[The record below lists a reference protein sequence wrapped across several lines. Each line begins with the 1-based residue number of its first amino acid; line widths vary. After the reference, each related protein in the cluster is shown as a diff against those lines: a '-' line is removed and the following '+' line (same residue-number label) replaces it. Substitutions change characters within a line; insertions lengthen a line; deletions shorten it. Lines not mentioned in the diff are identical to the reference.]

1 MEVRRS
7 IRLPPKTVASLASKF
22 DNLLTNEPKKKEK
35 ELHFSKKGI
44 AQIIGTLEKLDEKAK
59 QETLVLQKNKV
70 KTTQDDAQKKDD
82 IDKLMKSTK
91 SALEEVELPSS
102 SICSPPEDEE
112 VDRKWAVS
120 GPEVDFQ
127 EGYEENDENDHQLDL
142 ENGKIILEDGDIIA
156 GYSAN
161 GLNQTSNGTD
171 KYLQTLQRIAKDNAL
186 TGQFKTT
193 LPKDKNHDS
202 TLVTSNTAITVV
214 DQQQQPP
221 LIKTILK
228 VPHQNPVNIKK
239 DVVLIS
245 HCTSIPDDKK
255 SDTSDTSSDD
265 TYDAVDYIV
274 KAEPAIVTE
283 DQMDSLS
290 VYDDSTCAVSL
301 GGDLYE
307 SIAGSIMN
315 LAKKNTSMEDMYS
328 SMLYQANK
336 KPSSNE
342 VRSLMQ

>member
-59 QETLVLQKNKV
+59 QETLTLTKNKV
-70 KTTQDDAQKKDD
+70 KTTQDEAQKKDD

-102 SICSPPEDEE
+102 SIFSPPEE
-112 VDRKWAVS
+112 VVTGS
-120 GPEVDFQ
+120 LMIQ

-142 ENGKIILEDGDIIA
+142 ENGKIIFEDTSDIIA
-156 GYSAN
+156 KCGP
-161 GLNQTSNGTD
+161 NQTSNGTD
-171 KYLQTLQRIAKDNAL
+171 KYLQTLQRIAKENAL

-193 LPKDKNHDS
+193 LPKDNKNNHDS

-214 DQQQQPP
+214 DQQQQGPP

-228 VPHQNPVNIKK
+228 VPHQNTVNIKK

-290 VYDDSTCAVSL
+290 VYEDSTCAVSL

>member
-1 MEVRRS
+1 M
-7 IRLPPKTVASLASKF
+7 
-22 DNLLTNEPKKKEK
+22 
-35 ELHFSKKGI
+35 
-44 AQIIGTLEKLDEKAK
+44 
-59 QETLVLQKNKV
+59 
-70 KTTQDDAQKKDD
+70 
-82 IDKLMKSTK
+82 
-91 SALEEVELPSS
+91 
-102 SICSPPEDEE
+102 
-112 VDRKWAVS
+112 
-120 GPEVDFQ
+120 
-127 EGYEENDENDHQLDL
+127 DL
-142 ENGKIILEDGDIIA
+142 ENGKIIFEDTSDIIA
-156 GYSAN
+156 KCGP
-161 GLNQTSNGTD
+161 NQTSNGTD
-171 KYLQTLQRIAKDNAL
+171 KYLQTLQRIAKENAL

-193 LPKDKNHDS
+193 LPKDNKNNHDS

-214 DQQQQPP
+214 DQQQQGPP

-228 VPHQNPVNIKK
+228 VPHQNTVNIKK

-290 VYDDSTCAVSL
+290 VYEDSTCAVSL

>member
-1 MEVRRS
+1 M
-7 IRLPPKTVASLASKF
+7 
-22 DNLLTNEPKKKEK
+22 
-35 ELHFSKKGI
+35 
-44 AQIIGTLEKLDEKAK
+44 
-59 QETLVLQKNKV
+59 
-70 KTTQDDAQKKDD
+70 
-82 IDKLMKSTK
+82 
-91 SALEEVELPSS
+91 
-102 SICSPPEDEE
+102 
-112 VDRKWAVS
+112 
-120 GPEVDFQ
+120 
-127 EGYEENDENDHQLDL
+127 
-142 ENGKIILEDGDIIA
+142 
-156 GYSAN
+156 
-161 GLNQTSNGTD
+161 
-171 KYLQTLQRIAKDNAL
+171 
-186 TGQFKTT
+186 
-193 LPKDKNHDS
+193 LPKDNKNNHDS

-214 DQQQQPP
+214 DQQQQGPP

-228 VPHQNPVNIKK
+228 VPHQNTVNIKK

-290 VYDDSTCAVSL
+290 VYEDSTCAVSL